1 MSKKEDKKTAAAYE
15 KVTSAAPAQNLEA
28 APPLPE
34 YELSSYDNVE
44 FTIPK
49 IHVTDEMVQASI
61 NSMADKVGANFET
74 TSRKVVG
81 PKDHLEIDIAVYK
94 DGKEIEGLTS
104 KQRMY
109 SLGEGLMPIDFDRG
123 IVGMKVG
130 EEKEFTFE
138 APDLDDIEN
147 VQNRPFDAKVKVLRV
162 MRKAEVEVNDEW
174 VKQYMPMYKDAKD
187 YKKSVR
193 AGLEKEAENMA
204 EQEKMQRAAAALAQ
218 RFDGKIDD
226 YWYETTRADLMAQYE
241 QQAKQQGM
249 DLEDM
254 LGQQGIDQQQFSM
267 QMMFQVREVLT
278 QGFSLD
284 AWARHYNIDATQDD
298 MKDFIK
304 MMSPQAT
311 NQEKLDEMFEKI
323 KSEQNGKGEESLYIA
338 TRRYLAN
345 KDLLEKATVH
355 KEEAQQ
361 AKTE

>member
-1 MSKKEDKKTAAAYE
+1 MSKKQDKKTAAAYD
-15 KVTSAAPAQNLEA
+15 KVTSKTEKQDLPPM
-28 APPLPE
+28 PPLPE
-34 YELSSYDNVE
+34 YELSSYDNIE
-44 FTIPK
+44 FTVQK
-49 IHVTDEMVQASI
+49 LKVTDEMIQASI
-61 NSMADKVGANFET
+61 NKMADQVGANYET

-94 DGKEIEGLTS
+94 DGEEIQGLTS
-104 KQRMY
+104 EQRLY

-147 VQNRPFDAKVKVLRV
+147 MAMRPFDAKVKVLRV
-162 MRKAEVEVNDEW
+162 MRKADPEVNDEW
-174 VKQYMPMYKDAKD
+174 VKQYMPMYKSAED

-193 AGLEKEAENMA
+193 VGLMKEADNML
-204 EQEKMQRAAAALAQ
+204 EQEKMQQAAATLAL

-226 YWYETTRADLMAQYE
+226 YWYESTRADLMASYE

-267 QMMFQVREVLT
+267 QMMFQVRDMLT

-284 AWARHYNIDATQDD
+284 AWARHYNIEPTEDD

-304 MMSPQAT
+304 MMSPQA
-311 NQEKLDEMFEKI
+311 NSQEKLDEMFEEI
-323 KSEQNGKGEESLYIA
+323 KKKEEEQGQNGLFIA
-338 TRRYLAN
+338 ARRYLAN

-355 KEEAQQ
+355 VQ
-361 AKTE
+361 APAED